1 MDIKN
6 GHNTCNQPIGIDKNT
21 HKPNGSNEDDHDG
34 DDGNKDDH
42 INSDFF
48 MLLMR

>member
-6 GHNTCNQPIGIDKNT
+6 GHNTCNQPIDKNT